1 MQEAGVVRPS
11 LSSEEIETM
20 VPEIKDM
27 VLEKVAAGPVSARVY
42 MGADFGKGP
51 PIVLYLH
58 GGAFLDS
65 DPKADRPIASSLA
78 KAGAIVVC
86 ADYSTLSGNVF
97 PKALEVS
104 FSIFSYLALKK
115 AGLGDRKSLL
125 FVAGEEAGGNVA
137 AGVALKARDQMP
149 DALDG
154 QILLSPLLDPFMGTS
169 SIRKAEKIGM
179 RQRWTEGWSHYLSG
193 GGCHPYAAPCLCS
206 RISGVAPALIFTAE
220 DDPLHDETIGY
231 AARLKKAGVGVR
243 QHVLPAGTGWP
254 SIYGGKS
261 EGTPTWQGN
270 VSRHFGDFL
279 QDVSVEPQLH

>member
-137 AGVALKARDQMP
+137 AGVALKARGQMP

>member
-1 MQEAGVVRPS
+1 MTVEW
-11 LSSEEIETM
+11 
-20 VPEIKDM
+20 KDVM
-27 VLEKVAAGPVSARVY
+27 LDKVAIGPVSARIY
-42 MGADFGKGP
+42 QGADYGKGP

-65 DPKADRPIASSLA
+65 EKNVDRPVAISLA
-78 KAGAIVVC
+78 KAGAIVAAV
-86 ADYSTLSGNVF
+86 DYSTLSGNMF

-104 FSIFSYLALKK
+104 FSVFTYLANKQR

-125 FVAGEEAGGNVA
+125 FVAGEEAGGNIA

-154 QILLSPLLDPFMGTS
+154 QILISPLLDPFMGTS
-169 SIRKAEKIGM
+169 SIRKAEAIGM

-220 DDPLHDETIGY
+220 DDPLHDETLGY
-231 AARLKKAGVGVR
+231 GARLKKAGVGVR

-261 EGTPTWQGN
+261 GEVPDWQEH
-270 VSRHFGDFL
+270 VSRHFGSFL
-279 QDVSVEPQLH
+279 QDVSVQPQLH

>member
-149 DALDG
+149 EALDG

>member
-1 MQEAGVVRPS
+1 MTVEW
-11 LSSEEIETM
+11 
-20 VPEIKDM
+20 KDM
-27 VLEKVAAGPVSARVY
+27 LLDKVAIGPVSARIY
-42 MGADFGKGP
+42 QGADYGKGP

-65 DPKADRPIASSLA
+65 EKNVDRPVAMSLA
-78 KAGAIVVC
+78 KAGAIVVA
-86 ADYSTLSGNVF
+86 ADYSSLSGNLF
-97 PKALEVS
+97 PQALEVS
-104 FSIFSYLALKK
+104 FSVFTYLANKR

-154 QILLSPLLDPFMGTS
+154 QVLISPLLDPFMGTS
-169 SIRKAEKIGM
+169 SIRKAEAIGM

-231 AARLKKAGVGVR
+231 GARLKQAGVGVR

-261 EGTPTWQGN
+261 DGAPDWQEN
-270 VSRHFGDFL
+270 VSRHFGSFL
-279 QDVSVEPQLH
+279 RDVSVQPQLH

>member
-1 MQEAGVVRPS
+1 MTVEW
-11 LSSEEIETM
+11 
-20 VPEIKDM
+20 KDM
-27 VLEKVAAGPVSARVY
+27 MLDKVAIGPVSARIY
-42 MGADFGKGP
+42 QGADYGKGP

-65 DPKADRPIASSLA
+65 ETNIDRPVAISLA
-78 KAGAIVVC
+78 KSGAIVAAV
-86 ADYSTLSGNVF
+86 DYSSLSGNLF

-104 FSIFSYLALKK
+104 FSVLSYLANKRA

-125 FVAGEEAGGNVA
+125 FA

-154 QILLSPLLDPFMGTS
+154 QVLISPLLDPFMGTS
-169 SIRKAEKIGM
+169 SIRKADAIGM

-206 RISGVAPALIFTAE
+206 RLSGVAPALIFTAE
-220 DDPLHDETIGY
+220 DDPLHDETLGY
-231 AARLKKAGVGVR
+231 GARLKQAGVGVR

-261 EGTPTWQGN
+261 EGVPEWQGH
-270 VSRHFGDFL
+270 VSRHFGSFL
-279 QDVSVEPQLH
+279 RDVGVQPQLH

>member
-1 MQEAGVVRPS
+1 MTVEW
-11 LSSEEIETM
+11 
-20 VPEIKDM
+20 KDM
-27 VLEKVAAGPVSARVY
+27 MLDKVAIGPVSARVY
-42 MGADFGKGP
+42 QGADYGKGP

-65 DPKADRPIASSLA
+65 ETNVDRPVAVSLA
-78 KAGAIVVC
+78 KAGAIVAAV
-86 ADYSTLSGNVF
+86 DYSTLSGNLF

-104 FSIFSYLALKK
+104 FSVFTYLANKRA

-154 QILLSPLLDPFMGTS
+154 QVLISPLLDPFMGTS
-169 SIRKAEKIGM
+169 SIRKAEAIGM
-179 RQRWTEGWSHYLSG
+179 RQRWADGWSHYLSG

-206 RISGVAPALIFTAE
+206 RLSGVAPALIFTAE
-220 DDPLHDETIGY
+220 DDPLHDETLGY
-231 AARLKKAGVGVR
+231 GARLKKAGVGVR

-254 SIYGGKS
+254 LIYGGKS
-261 EGTPTWQGN
+261 GETPDWQEH
-270 VSRHFGDFL
+270 VSRHFGSFL
-279 QDVSVEPQLH
+279 QDVSVQPQLH

>member
-1 MQEAGVVRPS
+1 MTVE
-11 LSSEEIETM
+11 L
-20 VPEIKDM
+20 KDM
-27 VLEKVAAGPVSARVY
+27 MLDKVAIGPVSARIY
-42 MGADFGKGP
+42 MGADYGKGP

-65 DPKADRPIASSLA
+65 DKAADRPVAMSLA
-78 KAGAIVVC
+78 MAGAIVVD
-86 ADYSTLSGNVF
+86 ADYSALSGNIF

-104 FSIFSYLALKK
+104 FSVLTYLANKR

-125 FVAGEEAGGNVA
+125 FVAGEEAGGNIA

-154 QILLSPLLDPFMGTS
+154 QILISPLLDPFMGTS
-169 SIRKAEKIGM
+169 SIRKAEAIGM

-206 RISGVAPALIFTAE
+206 RISGVAPALILTAE
-220 DDPLHDETIGY
+220 DDPLHDETLGY
-231 AARLKKAGVGVR
+231 GARLKKAGVGVR

-261 EGTPTWQGN
+261 EGVSDWQEN
-270 VSRHFGDFL
+270 VSRHFGGFL
-279 QDVSVEPQLH
+279 RDVSVQPQLH